1 MVGSGKEKNWAGKG
15 MGNLGPGAGGRLQVS
30 KEYMLRSGHFYK
42 DLGEGREG
50 ALWTMAKEQ
59 TVGTAD
65 AKALRWQWLGVFQ
78 NLQRG
83 QSDWSGEGGSNRPGA
98 QRSEAGGY
106 HTKQG
111 LPGTLGFHSWYRRK
125 ALEDSVPKGTR
136 SD

>member
-59 TVGTAD
+59 TWEQ
-65 AKALRWQWLGVFQ
+65 LM
-78 NLQRG
+78 QR
-83 QSDWSGEGGSNRPGA
+83 P
-98 QRSEAGGY
+98 
-106 HTKQG
+106 
-111 LPGTLGFHSWYRRK
+111 
-125 ALEDSVPKGTR
+125 
-136 SD
+136 

>member
-1 MVGSGKEKNWAGKG
+1 M
-15 MGNLGPGAGGRLQVS
+15 
-30 KEYMLRSGHFYK
+30 
-42 DLGEGREG
+42 GREG
-50 ALWTMAKEQ
+50 NGEPRARGRGKVAGFKRVHAEKWTLLQRLWGGTGGSTVDNGERAD
-59 TVGTAD
+59 VGTAD